1 MNSLPKTVTRQ
12 RHGCDLNPG
21 PTAPE
26 SKHASN
32 TVISSP
38 AWLLASW
45 WSRAWMLHPSVNSL
59 RCPANIN
66 SGGFRGR
73 PSRLPPPLGNGPTD
87 AVTILLIKWQCY
99 CVMATPRFWSF
110 YCKTCTPQNTQNDC
124 HQGLSH
130 SWGSLQR
137 FPTPFSWFKGDAT
150 SKEKGRGE
158 GTQIP
163 GSTPDQQHTDMK
175 TRDSHTS

>member
-1 MNSLPKTVTRQ
+1 MLLFALLVMLACVLNFDRSTV
-12 RHGCDLNPG
+12 
-21 PTAPE
+21 
-26 SKHASN
+26 K
-32 TVISSP
+32 P
-38 AWLLASW
+38 ALL
-45 WSRAWMLHPSVNSL
+45 
-59 RCPANIN
+59 
-66 SGGFRGR
+66 
-73 PSRLPPPLGNGPTD
+73 
-87 AVTILLIKWQCY
+87 
-99 CVMATPRFWSF
+99 
-110 YCKTCTPQNTQNDC
+110 NTQNDC